1 MKLATFNVN
10 SIRKRA
16 GHVRRFLARQQ
27 PDLLFLQELKCRT
40 EEFPSLEFEGTGY
53 RVHAI
58 GQQGGRNGVAVLGRI
73 PFEVVADTLPGDEAD
88 TQAFKEIRDTI
99 DGKPHQAVSVDGGEG
114 EPVRMAI
121 ERVIV
126 RANQNT
132 TNPDSGSI

>member
-1 MKLATFNVN
+1 MANGKPGAPLGNKNAAKDRQVRKTLVDILAE
-10 SIRKRA
+10 SPDQLRA
-16 GHVRRFLARQQ
+16 MCMAQIA
-27 PDLLFLQELKCRT
+27 KAI
-40 EEFPSLEFEGTGY
+40 EG
-53 RVHAI
+53 
-58 GQQGGRNGVAVLGRI
+58 
-73 PFEVVADTLPGDEAD
+73 D

-114 EPVRMAI
+114 EPVRLAI